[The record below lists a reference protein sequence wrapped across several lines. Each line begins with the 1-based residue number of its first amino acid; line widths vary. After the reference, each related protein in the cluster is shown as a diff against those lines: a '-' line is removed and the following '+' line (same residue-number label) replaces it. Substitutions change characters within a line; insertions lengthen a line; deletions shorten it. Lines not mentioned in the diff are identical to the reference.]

1 MEVYHSKG
9 EANGKPFDRYEFDS
23 FEALEKYFLAN
34 FWGRPGIRS
43 KVIGMVLLVQEREQE
58 Q

>member
-43 KVIGMVLLVQEREQE
+43 KVIGMVLLVQEREGA
-58 Q
+58 